1 MNERLS
7 LFYKLLIG
15 ILLVASPVQADN
27 QESVLKIVQKG
38 GKITYVDLNKNP
50 EITFSSDYISI
61 SISTKDLQ
69 FSYDDVEEFTFQ
81 MELPTAV
88 SQVETA
94 SSLVFSFIDAN
105 TIRIAG
111 LASADGVFVSAL
123 DGKHF
128 NVPMEQSGNEISL
141 HLASLPHGAY
151 IVVTPKQ
158 NYKFIKK

>member
-1 MNERLS
+1 MNTRTS
-7 LFYKLLIG
+7 LLCSLLMC
-15 ILLVASPVQADN
+15 ILLVASPVKADN

-38 GKITYVDLNKNP
+38 GKITYVDLNENP

-61 SISTKDLQ
+61 STKNLQ

-88 SQVETA
+88 SQMEAA
-94 SSLVFSFIDAN
+94 SSLVFSFTEAN

>member
-1 MNERLS
+1 MNTRTS
-7 LFYKLLIG
+7 LLCSLLMC

-27 QESVLKIVQKG
+27 QESVLKIVLKD
-38 GKITYVDLNKNP
+38 GKITYVDLNENP

-61 SISTKDLQ
+61 STKNLQ
-69 FSYDDVEEFTFQ
+69 FSYDNVEEFTFQ

-88 SQVETA
+88 SQMEAA
-94 SSLVFSFIDAN
+94 SSLVFSFTDAN
-105 TIRIAG
+105 TICIGG
-111 LASADGVFVSAL
+111 LASAVGVFVSAL

-128 NVPMEQSGNEISL
+128 NVPMEQTGNEISL

>member
-1 MNERLS
+1 MNTRTSLLCLLLLS
-7 LFYKLLIG
+7 

-27 QESVLKIVQKG
+27 QESVLMIVQKG
-38 GKITYVDLNKNP
+38 GKITYVDLNENP

-61 SISTKDLQ
+61 STNELQ

-81 MELPTAV
+81 MELPTAI
-88 SQVETA
+88 SQVESA
-94 SSLVFSFIDAN
+94 SSLVFSFTDAN
-105 TIRIAG
+105 TIRVAG
-111 LASADGVFVSAL
+111 LASAAGVFVSSL

-128 NVPMEQSGNEISL
+128 TVPMEQTGNEISL

-158 NYKFIKK
+158 SYKFIKK